1 MRAAAADAAM
11 INDDQRSSGSGIV
24 KGSQSLCQSRCRVHA
39 AAAAHLP
46 MHFRRATT
54 HDFTLHAHRCLKGF
68 ARDSLNLRQ
77 QMHV

>member
-11 INDDQRSSGSGIV
+11 INDDHRSSGGGSGIV

-46 MHFRRATT
+46 MHFQ
-54 HDFTLHAHRCLKGF
+54 D
-68 ARDSLNLRQ
+68 LRPK
-77 QMHV
+77 